1 MNFDT
6 FAYCMSIHRELC
18 KLVEKNNLSEDHY
31 RNEQMKKDFE
41 SLFNYFDA
49 LTDGKDVKLADFVE

>member
-1 MNFDT
+1 MNWDT
-6 FAYCMSIHRELC
+6 FAYCMNILH
-18 KLVEKNNLSEDHY
+18 KLGKLIKEDKLSEDYY

-49 LTDGKDVKLADFVE
+49 LTDSKDAKLADFVK